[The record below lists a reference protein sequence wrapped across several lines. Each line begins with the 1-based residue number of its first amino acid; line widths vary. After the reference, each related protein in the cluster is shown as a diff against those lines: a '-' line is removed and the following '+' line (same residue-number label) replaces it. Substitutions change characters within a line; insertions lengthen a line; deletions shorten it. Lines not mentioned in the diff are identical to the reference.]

1 MGMGVGLGAG
11 TRAIMNAA
19 RARTLAGTA

>member
-11 TRAIMNAA
+11 TKTIMNAA
-19 RARTLAGTA
+19 RARTLVGTA